1 VYNAIIVELA
11 AYIAIVYLMKMH
23 LSLILHAMQMQIDPN
38 VHVYVA
44 TEDEDCVFQMEMHAL
59 SNIREEK
66 VC

>member
-1 VYNAIIVELA
+1 VYNAITVKLA
-11 AYIAIVYLMKMH
+11 AYIAVYLMKVH

-44 TEDEDCVFQMEMHAL
+44 TEDEDCVLQMEMYAL

-66 VC
+66 IC